1 MQMLTDEQRRAM
13 DGQAGGFVPPR
24 PRLGDLWLA
33 VVDVLVRILTL
44 GRGRVMKV
52 NRSGPIRWDG
62 VIR

>member
-13 DGQAGGFVPPR
+13 DGRAGSFAPPR
-24 PRLGDLWLA
+24 PQLGDLWLA

-62 VIR
+62 VIK